1 MKLREKFSI
10 GMTLVASILTLA
22 LVVGEAIEHPLF
34 HLH

>member
-34 HLH
+34 HLR